1 MKSNKELN
9 KLIKEYN
16 APLILQ
22 NINRLYIPEDDLSE
36 NTNRQVSGSS
46 ILQCSK
52 KFKYSFFKN
61 ISKL

>member
-1 MKSNKELN
+1 MKNKELK
-9 KLIKEYN
+9 KLIKEYD

-22 NINRLYIPEDDLSE
+22 DINKLYIKDDDLSE
-36 NTNRQVSGSS
+36 NIDRQVSGSS